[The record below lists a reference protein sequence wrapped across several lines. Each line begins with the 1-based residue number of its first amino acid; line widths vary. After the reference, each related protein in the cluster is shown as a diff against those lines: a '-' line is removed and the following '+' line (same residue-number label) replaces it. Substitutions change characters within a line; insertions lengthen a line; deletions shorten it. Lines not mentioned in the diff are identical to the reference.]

1 MKKIRLGIVGLGHRG
16 RFMFRLA
23 SQNFDNVEPVA
34 MCDIEEKFWAERQT
48 RPSCEPTSMKEDF
61 PSAKFYTDFDA
72 MLMEANLDALLVET
86 PAANHTDFC
95 VKGLEHNLSVLSD
108 VPFAATVEEANRL
121 WDTAKKSKG
130 MFMAGANPNEMGFVE
145 ALVDLYAKGYLGKI
159 SYLEAEYIHD
169 CRSLWEVTP
178 WRAKGSVPIK
188 YCTHSLGPLLRILEE
203 DLRTVSCHSTGSWIC
218 PENPDHNDLM
228 TATFSTDSHVVF
240 RLTTSFINNAH
251 IGCHNYR
258 VFGTE
263 GYFERFSGRGKLAPA
278 TLFSSNKLYGAKNLT
293 ELPVDASRAEFGSN
307 ASLGHGGAD
316 YALVKRFLSAIE
328 GKCEPISLREG
339 LRMTIP
345 GIYAAESAKQ
355 GGKLLRIVYPWE

>member
-1 MKKIRLGIVGLGHRG
+1 MKKIRLGVVGLGHRG
-16 RFMFRLA
+16 RAMYRIA
-23 SQNFDNVEPVA
+23 AQNFDNVDAVA
-34 MCDIEEKFWAERQT
+34 MCDLEEKFWAEKQT
-48 RPSCEPTSMKEDF
+48 FPANETSSMKQDF
-61 PSAKFYTDFDA
+61 PSAKFYADFDT
-72 MLMEANLDALLVET
+72 MLKETALDALLVET

-95 VKGLEHNLSVLSD
+95 VKGLEHNLAVLSD
-108 VPFAATVEEANRL
+108 VPFAASVEEANRL
-121 WDTAKKSKG
+121 WVAAKKSKG
-130 MFMAGANPNEMGFVE
+130 MFMAGANPNEMGFTE

-251 IGCHNYR
+251 IGLHNYR

-263 GYFERFSGRGKLAPA
+263 GYFERFSGRGKIAPA
-278 TLFSSNKLYGAKNLT
+278 TFFSSNKLYGAKALT
-293 ELPVDASRAEFGSN
+293 ELPVDASRPEFGSK
-307 ASLGHGGAD
+307 ATIGHGGAD
-316 YALVKRFLSAIE
+316 YALVNRFLGAIE

-345 GIYAAESAKQ
+345 GIFAAESAKR
-355 GGKLLRIVYPWE
+355 GGELLRIVYPWD